1 VKNKTKEPKLTREEG
16 CVLEVLPNKEQIIQF
31 QKTFGCARFVYN
43 HFLDMRINLYKYTNT
58 SMNYN
63 EMSFVLT
70 NYVKKEFS
78 FLKEVDKFALEGSL
92 RNLDYAYNRFFENV
106 KMRRKPYGF
115 PKFKSKR
122 KSKKSYTTKF
132 TNNNIQ
138 LNLEEKKIKLPKVG
152 WMSYNGKVQLIGK
165 ILNATITQHPNGVYT
180 VSLTF
185 QEQLQAPLEMKKK
198 YSVDELKQ
206 LLSENQVIAGDLGIS
221 TYLTC
226 SNSVKVENPKTLE
239 RYLKHLSK
247 LQRRLSKKKYGS
259 KNYHVLSHQIVK
271 LHAKIAN
278 ARKDFLHKLSH
289 ALTANYQMI
298 ILEDLNVKGMI
309 KNRKL
314 ARHIQ
319 DASWGM
325 FKTFVEYKALWRG
338 KTVIF
343 VDRWFPSS
351 KTCSHCHKTNK
362 MLTLSDRVWVCPNC
376 KTEHDRDQNAS
387 ENLLFEGLRMALL

>member
-1 VKNKTKEPKLTREEG
+1 MKGKAKEPKLTREEG
-16 CVLEVLPNKEQIIQF
+16 CVLEILPNQKQIIQF

-43 HFLDMRINLYKYTNT
+43 HFLNMRIILYKYTST
-58 SMNYN
+58 GMNYN

-70 NYVKKEFS
+70 NDVKKEFP

-92 RNLDYAYNRFFENV
+92 RNLDHAYKCFFENV
-106 KMRRKPYGF
+106 KMRKKPYGF

-122 KSKKSYTTKF
+122 KSKRSYSTKF
-132 TNNNIQ
+132 TNNNIE

-152 WMSYNGKVQLIGK
+152 WMSYNGKIQPIGK

-185 QEQLQAPLEMKKK
+185 QEQLETPLEMKKK
-198 YSVDELKQ
+198 YSVDDLKQ
-206 LLSENQVIAGDLGIS
+206 LLSENQVIAGDLGIR

-226 SNSVKVENPKTLE
+226 SNYVKVENPKMLE

-259 KNYHVLSHQIVK
+259 KNYHGLSHRIVK

-289 ALTANYQMI
+289 ALTANYQII
-298 ILEDLNVKGMI
+298 ILEEG
-309 KNRKL
+309 R
-314 ARHIQ
+314 
-319 DASWGM
+319 
-325 FKTFVEYKALWRG
+325 
-338 KTVIF
+338 
-343 VDRWFPSS
+343 
-351 KTCSHCHKTNK
+351 
-362 MLTLSDRVWVCPNC
+362 
-376 KTEHDRDQNAS
+376 
-387 ENLLFEGLRMALL
+387 NLLMK

>member
-1 VKNKTKEPKLTREEG
+1 
-16 CVLEVLPNKEQIIQF
+16 
-31 QKTFGCARFVYN
+31 
-43 HFLDMRINLYKYTNT
+43 
-58 SMNYN
+58 MNYN

-70 NYVKKEFS
+70 NYVKKEFP

-92 RNLDYAYNRFFENV
+92 RNLDHAYERFYENV
-106 KMRRKPYGF
+106 KMRKKPCGF
-115 PKFKSKR
+115 PKFKGKR
-122 KSKKSYTTKF
+122 KSKKSYSTKF
-132 TNNNIQ
+132 TNNNIE

-152 WMSYNGKVQLIGK
+152 WMSYHGKIQPKGK
-165 ILNATITQHPNGVYT
+165 ILNATITQRPNGVYT

-185 QEQLQAPLEMKKK
+185 QEQLGTPLEMKKR
-198 YSVDELKQ
+198 YNVDDLKQ
-206 LLSENQVIAGDLGIS
+206 MLFENQVIAGDLGIS

-226 SNSVKVENPKTLE
+226 SNNVKVENPKSLE
-239 RYLKHLSK
+239 RYLKRLSK
-247 LQRRLSKKKYGS
+247 LQRRLSKRKFGS
-259 KNYHVLSHQIVK
+259 KNYHGLSHRILK

-289 ALTANYQMI
+289 ALTANYQLI

-314 ARHIQ
+314 ARRIQ

-338 KTVIF
+338 KTVLF
-343 VDRWFPSS
+343 VNQWFPSS
-351 KTCSHCHKTNK
+351 KTCSHCHETNK
-362 MLTLSDRVWVCPNC
+362 MLTLSDRVWVCSNC

-387 ENLLFEGLRMALL
+387 ENLLFEGLRIALQ

>member
-1 VKNKTKEPKLTREEG
+1 
-16 CVLEVLPNKEQIIQF
+16 
-31 QKTFGCARFVYN
+31 
-43 HFLDMRINLYKYTNT
+43 M
-58 SMNYN
+58 
-63 EMSFVLT
+63 
-70 NYVKKEFS
+70 
-78 FLKEVDKFALEGSL
+78 
-92 RNLDYAYNRFFENV
+92 
-106 KMRRKPYGF
+106 
-115 PKFKSKR
+115 
-122 KSKKSYTTKF
+122 
-132 TNNNIQ
+132 
-138 LNLEEKKIKLPKVG
+138 
-152 WMSYNGKVQLIGK
+152 
-165 ILNATITQHPNGVYT
+165 
-180 VSLTF
+180 
-185 QEQLQAPLEMKKK
+185 
-198 YSVDELKQ
+198 
-206 LLSENQVIAGDLGIS
+206 IAGDLGIS

-226 SNSVKVENPKTLE
+226 SNFVKVENPKTLE

-319 DASWGM
+319 VASWGM
-325 FKTFVEYKALWRG
+325 FKTFEEYKALWRG

-351 KTCSHCHKTNK
+351 KTCSHCRKTNK
-362 MLTLSDRVWVCPNC
+362 MPTLSDRVWVCPNC
-376 KTEHDRDQNAS
+376 KTEHDRDQNVQRKPTFRRFKNGFAVKKLS
-387 ENLLFEGLRMALL
+387 TSVENATVCLSGNEACPKEECQTIFLRSNSDETGSTVVDRMRDQKIPLLIHGLMTLIK